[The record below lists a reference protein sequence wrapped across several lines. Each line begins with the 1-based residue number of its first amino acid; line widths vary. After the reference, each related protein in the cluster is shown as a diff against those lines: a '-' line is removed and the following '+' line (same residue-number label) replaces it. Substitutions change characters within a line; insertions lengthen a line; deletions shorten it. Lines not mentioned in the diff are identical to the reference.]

1 MRVVAKEPSASS
13 CGWGA
18 GARNPGHWHTV
29 PEPHDTGPNGSF
41 DLRRGGLGVLKYR
54 QQTPPFC
61 ALGMCGC
68 TACGAHPAAANGPAC
83 LHAGGTAGVPALFPS
98 HLTCPLRTTRVDCL
112 QICAPNDPIH
122 KKNGMPPCTTLATCP
137 TSLLPPTRTKNGHFS
152 IHLPKHLPC
161 LPVASNVHK
170 KWPFC
175 HTFAR
180 TPTLPPCCL
189 QPAQKLPFC
198 PTFSKKHL
206 PHGTGTG

>member
-1 MRVVAKEPSASS
+1 MGACAHVGVTWLSR

-98 HLTCPLRTTRVDCL
+98 HLTCPLRTTLVDCL
-112 QICAPNDPIH
+112 HICAPNGPIH
-122 KKNGMPPCTTLATCP
+122 KKTACPPAP
-137 TSLLPPTRTKNGHFS
+137 HWPP
-152 IHLPKHLPC
+152 
-161 LPVASNVHK
+161 A
-170 KWPFC
+170 
-175 HTFAR
+175 
-180 TPTLPPCCL
+180 LPPCCL
-189 QPAQKLPFC
+189 QRAQKMAILPYIF
-198 PTFSKKHL
+198 KKT
-206 PHGTGTG
+206 PAPWYWNDKVPEFRWCT